1 MMLEEARKANL
12 SKSEAINE
20 AAKKDN
26 MKMKNVSMMRED
38 EDLIKFVSMID

>member
-1 MMLEEARKANL
+1 MLEEARKANL

-26 MKMKNVSMMRED
+26 LKVKNMS
-38 EDLIKFVSMID
+38 